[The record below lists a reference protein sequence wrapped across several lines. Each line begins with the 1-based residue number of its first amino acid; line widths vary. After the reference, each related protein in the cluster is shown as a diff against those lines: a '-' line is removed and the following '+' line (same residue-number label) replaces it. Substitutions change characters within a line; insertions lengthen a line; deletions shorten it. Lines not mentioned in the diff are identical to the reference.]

1 MTNATPVTG
10 SFSAEPTDLNT
21 LHRTVE
27 RLQARESHL
36 LSLLNLA
43 RDAVVAM
50 DPEGRVTDWNPAAE
64 KMLGHSRSEAIG
76 ARLSDLIIPA
86 ERRTAHEA
94 GLARFMVTR

>member
-64 KMLGHSRSEAIG
+64 K
-76 ARLSDLIIPA
+76 RLVPDCQ
-86 ERRTAHEA
+86 T
-94 GLARFMVTR
+94 